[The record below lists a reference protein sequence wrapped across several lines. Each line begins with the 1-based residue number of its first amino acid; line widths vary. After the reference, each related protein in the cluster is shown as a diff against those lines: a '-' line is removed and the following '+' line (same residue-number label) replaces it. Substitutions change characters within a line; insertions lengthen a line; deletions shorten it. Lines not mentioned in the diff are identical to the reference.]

1 MTVTPGGAASDHPPR
16 VKPPKVAG
24 PARVNAR
31 AVAGIARRSALRP
44 APSCS
49 WSWRRGPGSPS
60 RAFSFRTGD
69 VSSGPMSRF
78 LNAGRST
85 RGSFRVFGGGSVL
98 AAVAPTL
105 AIIGLAWTLPA
116 CCCGGGVAYPLT
128 PGPPGTITGRLIPP
142 FPGAAKAGVVYAV
155 SYEPGS
161 DALDAPR
168 YAMTRVD
175 TASPTYS
182 LTVPTGYYNVIA
194 RFDSEPLQFGG
205 YTDHIHNGVNG
216 EYSLASVGV
225 SAQQRVDGIDIG
237 DWGTTRSA
245 DLGWSIDVH
254 GLPLFDPLLP
264 SASPTYG
271 TIRDSPSQ
279 PDPIL
284 SSNYVDTAFG
294 VHLLLP
300 TGWIEVKAPGSYAS
314 YGAFFANENVVSPLN
329 LDDKGVWL
337 SILYGGIVCPT
348 PDWRFVVETVGVRMI
363 DGVESFSWEDP
374 PAIVGPQPF
383 TGSGLFAGSMHGVGK
398 QCVQFIFKGTT
409 KPALESNLATFIS
422 LLHVAR
428 FYT

>member
-1 MTVTPGGAASDHPPR
+1 
-16 VKPPKVAG
+16 
-24 PARVNAR
+24 
-31 AVAGIARRSALRP
+31 
-44 APSCS
+44 
-49 WSWRRGPGSPS
+49 
-60 RAFSFRTGD
+60 
-69 VSSGPMSRF
+69 MSRF
-78 LNAGRST
+78 LTAGSST
-85 RGSFRVFGGGSVL
+85 KGRFRVLGGGSVL

-116 CCCGGGVAYPLT
+116 CCCGGSAHPIVQ
-128 PGPPGTITGRLIPP
+128 GPPGTITGRLIPP
-142 FPGAAKAGVVYAV
+142 FPGAAGAAVVYAV
-155 SYEPGS
+155 SNNPGS
-161 DALDAPR
+161 DPLDATH
-168 YAMTRVD
+168 YAMTRVEPAD
-175 TASPTYS
+175 ATYS

-205 YTDHIHNGVNG
+205 YTSHVQNNLT
-216 EYSLASVGV
+216 EYSLVSVGV

-237 DWGTTRSA
+237 DWGTSESV
-245 DLGWSIDVH
+245 DLGWSIDVL

-264 SASPTYG
+264 SASPTSG

-300 TGWIEVKAPGSYAS
+300 IGWTEVKPPGSYAS

-337 SILYGGIVCPT
+337 SIVYGGTECPT
-348 PDWRFVVETVGVRMI
+348 PDWRFVVETLDVRLI
-363 DGVESFSWEDP
+363 DSIESFYMEDP

-383 TGSGLFAGSMHGVGK
+383 TGSGLFAGAMHGVGN
-398 QCVQFIFKGTT
+398 QCVQFIFKGAT
-409 KPALESNLATFIS
+409 KSALESNLAAFVS

>member
-1 MTVTPGGAASDHPPR
+1 MLSSYRSANFVASASPKITRPTRFATPPIVRPSA
-16 VKPPKVAG
+16 K
-24 PARVNAR
+24 
-31 AVAGIARRSALRP
+31 IARTALNAIGLRS
-44 APSCS
+44 
-49 WSWRRGPGSPS
+49 GH
-60 RAFSFRTGD
+60 

-78 LNAGRST
+78 LNGDRSR

-116 CCCGGGVAYPLT
+116 CCCGGGGANPLI
-128 PGPPGTITGRLIPP
+128 PGPPGTITGRLLPP
-142 FPGAAKAGVVYAV
+142 FPGAANAAVVYAV
-155 SYEPGS
+155 SSEPGS
-161 DALDAPR
+161 DALVATR

-175 TASPTYS
+175 TASSTYS

-205 YTDHIHNGVNG
+205 HTDHIHNGVKG

-237 DWGTTRSA
+237 DWGTTRSE

-254 GLPLFDPLLP
+254 GLPLFDPMLP
-264 SASPTYG
+264 SASPTSG

-284 SSNYVDTAFG
+284 SSNYVNTAFG
-294 VHLLLP
+294 VHFLLP
-300 TGWIEVKAPGSYAS
+300 IGWSEVKASGSYAS
-314 YGAFFANENVVSPLN
+314 YGAFFANENVVSPLQ

-337 SILYGGIVCPT
+337 TILYGGLSCPT
-348 PDWRFVVETVGVRMI
+348 PDWRFVVETVGVRLI
-363 DGVESFSWEDP
+363 DSVESFYLEDP

-383 TGSGLFAGSMHGVGK
+383 TGSGLFAGATHAVGK
-398 QCVQFIFKGTT
+398 QCVQFIFKGAT
-409 KPALESNLATFIS
+409 KPALESNLAAFVS

>member
-1 MTVTPGGAASDHPPR
+1 M
-16 VKPPKVAG
+16 
-24 PARVNAR
+24 
-31 AVAGIARRSALRP
+31 
-44 APSCS
+44 
-49 WSWRRGPGSPS
+49 S
-60 RAFSFRTGD
+60 RA
-69 VSSGPMSRF
+69 
-78 LNAGRST
+78 LNAGSST
-85 RGSFRVFGGGSVL
+85 RGCFRLLSGGSFL

-116 CCCGGGVAYPLT
+116 CCCGGGAAHPLT
-128 PGPPGTITGRLIPP
+128 PGPPGTITGRLLPP
-142 FPGAAKAGVVYAV
+142 FPGAANAAVVYAV
-155 SYEPGS
+155 SSEPGS
-161 DALDAPR
+161 DALVATR

-175 TASPTYS
+175 TASSTYS

-237 DWGTTRSA
+237 DWGTTKSE

-264 SASPTYG
+264 SANPTSG

-279 PDPIL
+279 PDPVL
-284 SSNYVDTAFG
+284 SSNYVNTAFG
-294 VHLLLP
+294 VQILLP
-300 TGWIEVKAPGSYAS
+300 IGWSEVKPPGSYAS

-337 SILYGGIVCPT
+337 SILYGGFVCPS
-348 PDWRFVVETVGVRMI
+348 PDWRFVVETIGVRLI
-363 DGVESFSWEDP
+363 DSVESFYLEDP

-383 TGSGLFAGSMHGVGK
+383 TGSGLFAAATHEVGK
-398 QCVQFIFKGTT
+398 QCVQFIFKGAT
-409 KPALESNLATFIS
+409 KPALESNLAAFVS

-428 FYT
+428 FR